1 MLAERGLCPP
11 PQTTSTVSS
20 EAAEAETG
28 SGPDE
33 VAAEQDQQMDHQDI
47 DSHSVSVTEG
57 AADEN
62 QQAAPESS
70 ALESPESLVE
80 VEEDAWVQPQQTAA
94 ETTDAVVPTSPE
106 PIEKSY
112 EL

>member
-11 PQTTSTVSS
+11 PQITSTVSS
-20 EAAEAETG
+20 AAAEAETG

-33 VAAEQDQQMDHQDI
+33 VAAEQEQQMDQQDI
-47 DSHSVSVTEG
+47 DSDSVSDTEG
-57 AADEN
+57 LANES
-62 QQAAPESS
+62 QQAAPESPAQEPS
-70 ALESPESLVE
+70 ESLVE
-80 VEEDAWVQPQQTAA
+80 VEEEAWVQPQQAAA

-106 PIEKSY
+106 PVEKSY